1 MARPQGA
8 WSLRATP
15 LARLPVLE
23 RHAPSCLFAST
34 PFGGPGG
41 AQISASFAAIVCAAS
56 LAQRRTSL
64 APGPP
69 STSKVA
75 RAPPRPP
82 APTLGFPPPTSP
94 PSLTPHPTLSP
105 HSTVP
110 RDSHLSGPATHPSL
124 AARVPTPVPPT
135 PTSWVRNL
143 GPPSLTPLIHRISY
157 APCPRPHIV
166 PTGLAAPVPS
176 VISACSPPAPPSPS
190 RLAPSLH
197 DHFSVSLSFWTH
209 TPPVLHALGLVPL
222 PIHTRESLSGCPQHT
237 TGSGLLIPPSQGYCP
252 LSQGF
257 ACNSKAPLPPLSPS
271 HCSKPAHFRLQGPGP
286 SF

>member
-1 MARPQGA
+1 MAGPQGA

-15 LARLPVLE
+15 LACLPVLE

-56 LAQRRTSL
+56 LAQRRTGL

-94 PSLTPHPTLSP
+94 PGLTPHLILSP

-110 RDSHLSGPATHPSL
+110 RDSHLSGPATHPNL
-124 AARVPTPVPPT
+124 AARPYPRTSHPDFLGPRPGSTKLRAPHPPHRLRT
-135 PTSWVRNL
+135 LSQASHRPHWPRCSSAFSHQRLQPTS
-143 GPPSLTPLIHRISY
+143 PSQPIAPCALTPL
-157 APCPRPHIV
+157 PLLC
-166 PTGLAAPVPS
+166 
-176 VISACSPPAPPSPS
+176 
-190 RLAPSLH
+190 
-197 DHFSVSLSFWTH
+197 VSF
-209 TPPVLHALGLVPL
+209 
-222 PIHTRESLSGCPQHT
+222 I
-237 TGSGLLIPPSQGYCP
+237 
-252 LSQGF
+252 F
-257 ACNSKAPLPPLSPS
+257 DS
-271 HCSKPAHFRLQGPGP
+271 HSSCV
-286 SF
+286 